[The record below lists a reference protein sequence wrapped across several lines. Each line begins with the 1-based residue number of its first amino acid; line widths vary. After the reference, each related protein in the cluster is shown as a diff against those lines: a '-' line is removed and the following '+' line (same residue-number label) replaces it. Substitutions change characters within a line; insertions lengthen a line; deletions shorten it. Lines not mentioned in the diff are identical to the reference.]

1 MARQRPL
8 AGQRSRARLG
18 PAPTGVLDRPAP
30 TEARPAPGPDAAPR
44 PPRTRRVLGQV
55 RAGRPRRRF
64 DLLLLGA
71 LVVVVALVLT
81 AATLTLRARAAD
93 RTERARTAAVAAAES
108 DAADLL
114 SYDYRHLD
122 RDFARA
128 RAELTGR
135 FARDYRRT
143 TETVVRPTA
152 RQVKA
157 VVTADVVASS
167 VVRASQDRVVVL
179 LFVNQTTTSTRVDGP
194 RVDLNRVRM
203 TMQRVDGRWL
213 VGNVSAL

>member
-8 AGQRSRARLG
+8 AGQRTRARLG
-18 PAPTGVLDRPAP
+18 AAPTAVLDREQPDRRP
-30 TEARPAPGPDAAPR
+30 TAMRGPDAAPK
-44 PPRTRRVLGQV
+44 PPRG
-55 RAGRPRRRF
+55 GRPVRPFRSRWQRRPNLLF
-64 DLLLLGA
+64 VVVLAVVLALLL
-71 LVVVVALVLT
+71 T
-81 AATLTLRARAAD
+81 ASTLTLRARAAQ
-93 RTERARTAAVAAAES
+93 RTERARTAAVTAAES

-114 SYDYRHLD
+114 SYDYRHLG

-128 RAELTGR
+128 RGELTGR

-143 TETVVRPTA
+143 TKTVVRPTA

-167 VVRASQDRVVVL
+167 VEQASQNEVVVL

-203 TMQRVDGRWL
+203 TMRRVDGRWL
-213 VGNVSAL
+213 VSKVSAL

>member
-1 MARQRPL
+1 MARRRPL

-18 PAPTGVLDRPAP
+18 AAPTAVRPV
-30 TEARPAPGPDAAPR
+30 RPF
-44 PPRTRRVLGQV
+44 
-55 RAGRPRRRF
+55 RRRGQRRPN
-64 DLLLLGA
+64 LLLLVV
-71 LVVVVALVLT
+71 LVAVVALLLT
-81 AATLTLRARAAD
+81 ASTLTLRARAAQ
-93 RTERARTAAVAAAES
+93 RTERARTAALTAAES

-114 SYDYRHLD
+114 SYDYRHLG

-128 RAELTGR
+128 RGELTGR

-143 TETVVRPTA
+143 TKTVVRPTA

-167 VVRASQDRVVVL
+167 VERASQNEVVVL

-203 TMQRVDGRWL
+203 TMRRVDRRWL
-213 VGNVSAL
+213 VSKVSAL